1 MKLAMFRESGVD
13 RIGVVQGDVV
23 VDVTAGIPALS
34 PRLIDWLPGLG
45 RSWDVLARL
54 AADARTR
61 LPLSAVRLLPPV
73 QRPEKFLAIGGNF
86 DSHLR
91 EVAHLNLPIGEHQ
104 IWFNKQVG
112 CIVGAFDA
120 LQIPSV
126 SPTLDYEIELGV
138 VIGRACHRMSAR
150 EASQYIAGY
159 TVCNDASIRGW
170 QNRGMTMTLAKSFDT
185 LGPMGPWMV
194 TADEVPDPHAL
205 RLRTWVNGE
214 LRQDGNTSEM
224 RFNIFEQI
232 EELSTVMTLSPGD
245 VLSTGTPAGVGALR
259 NPPTFLSPGDV
270 VRMEIE
276 GIGEICNTVVDA
288 PEKHEG
294 TGR

>member
-1 MKLAMFRESGVD
+1 MKLAMFREGGID
-13 RIGVVQGDVV
+13 RLGVVQGDVV
-23 VDVTAGIPALS
+23 VDVTAGLPALS
-34 PRLIDWLPGLG
+34 PRLIDWLPGLST
-45 RSWDVLARL
+45 SWALLRQL
-54 AADARTR
+54 AAVSTARF
-61 LPLSAVRLLPPV
+61 PLASVRLLPPI

-91 EVAHLNLPIGEHQ
+91 EIAHLNIPVGEHQ

-112 CIVGAFDA
+112 CIVGAFDE
-120 LQIPSV
+120 LQVPAA

-138 VIGRACHRMSAR
+138 VIGRACHRVRAS
-150 EASQYIAGY
+150 EAAQYIAGY

-170 QNRGMTMTLAKSFDT
+170 QSRSMTMTLAKSFPT
-185 LGPMGPWMV
+185 LGPIGPWMV

-224 RFNIFEQI
+224 RFDIFEQI
-232 EELSTVMTLSPGD
+232 EELSTVMTLMPGD

-259 NPPTFLSPGDV
+259 NPPVFLSPGDV

-276 GIGEICNTVVDA
+276 GIGEIRNTVVGA
-288 PEKHEG
+288 PAEG
-294 TGR
+294 GGR